1 MLTSNEKRQ
10 LKALAS
16 TLETKYQ
23 VGKNEI
29 SDTVV
34 AMLDKALTAKELIK
48 IDVMKAVA
56 VPVMELALDLSS
68 KLNADIV
75 QVVGRVIVL
84 YRYSKSNHKIKLQME
99 VLEYQ

>member
-10 LKALAS
+10 LKSIAS
-16 TLETKYQ
+16 TLDTKYQ
-23 VGKNEI
+23 IGKNEI

-34 AMLDKALTAKELIK
+34 AMLDKALTARELIK
-48 IDVMKAVA
+48 IDVMKSVA

-68 KLNADIV
+68 RLNAEVV

-84 YRYSKSNHKIKLQME
+84 YRFSKENHKIKLHK
-99 VLEYQ
+99 

>member
-23 VGKNEI
+23 IGKNEI
-29 SDTVV
+29 SETVL
-34 AMLDKALTAKELIK
+34 AMLDKALTARELIK
-48 IDVMKAVA
+48 IDVMKSVD
-56 VPVMELALDLSS
+56 VPIMELALDLSS
-68 KLNADIV
+68 QLNAEVV

-84 YRYSKSNHKIKLQME
+84 YRLSKTNHKIKLRK
-99 VLEYQ
+99 

>member
-10 LKALAS
+10 LKAIAS
-16 TLETKYQ
+16 TLDTKYQ

-29 SDTVV
+29 NETVV
-34 AMLDKALTAKELIK
+34 AMLDKALTARELIK
-48 IDVMKAVA
+48 IDVMKSVE

-68 KLNADIV
+68 RLNAEIV

-84 YRYSKSNHKIKLQME
+84 YRYNKQNHKIKLTK
-99 VLEYQ
+99 